1 MDGLDTTRTANA
13 GSIIEK
19 QQGDYTLNV
28 LALATGKQANNPD
41 LTPYTLSPIA
51 LIKCLSEP
59 ELGTKDGGAKY
70 HSNNLQCFYDGYAV
84 INYKIIISIL

>member
-19 QQGDYTLNV
+19 QQGNYTLNA

-41 LTPYTLSPIA
+41 LTPYTPTPSA
-51 LIKCLSEP
+51 LIKQ
-59 ELGTKDGGAKY
+59 T
-70 HSNNLQCFYDGYAV
+70 
-84 INYKIIISIL
+84 